1 MPVTIEQFGT
11 TSGGEPVES
20 ISLRNAGGLRVE
32 VITLGAA
39 VRAIDVPDRDGSF
52 RNVALA
58 LGSVAEIEQRSP
70 YLGATVGRFANRIAG
85 ARFALDGRCY
95 ELGANA
101 PPHTLH
107 GGFRGFD
114 KALWRRLPGCEER
127 ASVTLTYISP
137 HGEEG
142 FPGRLEALARYTL
155 TEAGDLCVTYRATT
169 DAPTVVSLANHTYFN
184 LGGEGSGSTL
194 AHELWI
200 GADLFTEVDDHL
212 IPTGRLVPVAGTPFD
227 FTKRSIIGA
236 RIDELQHQLAC
247 AGGYDH
253 NFVVGRSAGGAPR
266 HVATVRDPVS
276 GRVLELRTN
285 QPGLQ
290 FYSGNFLDGTLTGP
304 SGRPYGRRDGLCLEP
319 QSFPDAPN
327 QPGFP
332 SAVLR
337 PGEEYRAVSSYSF
350 RTA

>member
-1 MPVTIEQFGT
+1 MEQKNTRIKARPTI
-11 TSGGEPVES
+11 
-20 ISLRNAGGLRVE
+20 ISVPGDAL
-32 VITLGAA
+32 AA
-39 VRAIDVPDRDGSF
+39 VMRA
-52 RNVALA
+52 
-58 LGSVAEIEQRSP
+58 
-70 YLGATVGRFANRIAG
+70 
-85 ARFALDGRCY
+85 
-95 ELGANA
+95 
-101 PPHTLH
+101 
-107 GGFRGFD
+107 
-114 KALWRRLPGCEER
+114 
-127 ASVTLTYISP
+127 
-137 HGEEG
+137 
-142 FPGRLEALARYTL
+142 GRLL

-327 QPGFP
+327 RPGFP

-337 PGEEYRAVSSYSF
+337 PGEEYRAVSVYSF
-350 RTA
+350 RTV